1 MYGQY
6 KVKDA
11 SEFMMLGVG
20 QPSPAI
26 LDDAKIFINSNI
38 NDCNVLQYGVKNGF
52 EKYRYLVQKL
62 LTDLLNTN
70 SDNIN
75 FNKDNIYMTNGISQA
90 VFMLA
95 SLFKTKGYETVY
107 VEDLTYFIMIN
118 IFKDLGFNIK
128 SFKLSELDKL
138 KIELDNNKKSIVYL
152 IPFCNNPTGL
162 TMKKYE
168 LDEFLTCFNKDTI
181 ILSDETYQFLHYKIN
196 KPNQYII
203 DNRPLALYSD
213 NIISLGTFSKIL
225 VPGIRLGWIYSTYKF
240 DDNYSLYN
248 WIDDTGFM
256 DSGGSVNPVIA
267 YIITENLLNKY
278 NEYINFLDFI
288 LRDLNLKSQHV
299 LNTLNKYPE
308 HFEVIIPDGGYF
320 IFVKSKTLASKQLL
334 KIASEKCKFNF
345 HEANKFSINKKYNY
359 SFRISVSYYSMIDFY
374 NNFDVRISSFVDNIN
389 CFRND
394 IAIYGNGKL
403 GNLIKEEINTEYSCL
418 TRELNK
424 KDFGKIIIDVTSPQ
438 GTINLIKKCYEY
450 YSNDKLPKLI
460 IGTTGHTDEQ
470 IHQIT
475 KYSEYATVVYCSNFS
490 NGIQNILNIIRNL
503 TFNVNYIEI
512 KDIHHIHKKDS
523 PSGTAK
529 LLKKELEKVYNNID
543 INIISER
550 TGEIIGI
557 HYIILYGIN
566 ENITLIHNAENRNI
580 FAKGCIDL
588 INKLKNHYNSGL
600 YEWL

>member
-1 MYGQY
+1 MFGQY

-20 QPSPAI
+20 QPSPSI
-26 LDDAKIFINSNI
+26 LNDAKQFINYNI
-38 NDCNVLQYGVKNGF
+38 WECDVLQYGVKNGF
-52 EKYRYLVQKL
+52 VKYRYLVQKL
-62 LTDLLNTN
+62 LTDMSNN
-70 SDNIN
+70 KSDNIN
-75 FNKDNIYMTNGISQA
+75 IDKDNIYMTNGISQA

-95 SLFKTKGYETVY
+95 SLFKTKGYDTVY

-118 IFKDLGFNIK
+118 TFKDLGFNIK

-162 TMKKYE
+162 TMKQYE

-196 KPNQYII
+196 TTNQYLI

-225 VPGIRLGWIYSTYKF
+225 VPGIRLGWIYTTYKF
-240 DDNYSLYN
+240 NDNYSLYN

-256 DSGGSVNPVIA
+256 DSGGSVNPVMA
-267 YIITENLLNKY
+267 YMITNNLLNKY
-278 NEYINFLDFI
+278 DEYKEFLENTLNE
-288 LRDLNLKSQHV
+288 LNLKSQYV
-299 LNTLNKYPE
+299 LNVINRYPE
-308 HFEVIIPDGGYF
+308 LFEVINPDGGYF
-320 IFVKSKTLASKQLL
+320 IFVKSKTLTSKQLL
-334 KIASEKCKFNF
+334 KIASEKCKFSF
-345 HEANKFSINKKYNY
+345 HEANKFSVNKNHDY

-374 NNFDVRISSFVDNIN
+374 DNFNIRFCDFVDNIN
-389 CFRND
+389 SYSND

-403 GNLIKEEINTEYSCL
+403 GKLIKEEINTEYSSL

-424 KDFGKIIIDVTSPQ
+424 KDFAKIIIDITSPE

-450 YSNDKLPKLI
+450 YSIDKLPKLI

-470 IHQIT
+470 IQQIK
-475 KYSEYATVVYCSNFS
+475 KYSEYSPVIYCSNFS
-490 NGIQNILNIIRNL
+490 NGIQNLLVLMRNL
-503 TFNVNYIEI
+503 TFTVNKIEI

-529 LLKKELEKVYNNID
+529 LLKKELEKIYNVN

-550 TGEIIGI
+550 TGDVVGT
-557 HYIILYGIN
+557 HYITLYGDN
-566 ENITLIHNAENRNI
+566 ENITLIHYAENRNI
-580 FAKGCIDL
+580 FAKGCINL
-588 INKLKNHYNSGL
+588 INKLKNHHNVGL
-600 YEWL
+600 FEWL